1 MQDFVKFKYLGL
13 LAAVIFAG
21 VILFFYQNADSAMPP
36 QKETLTINVIPLKQQ
51 DVEVTN
57 QYVGYV
63 EAIKSVELVPNVSGY
78 IDEVWAEGGQEVK
91 AGDNLIM
98 IDQREYKAQ
107 LDAAKSA
114 VAQAK
119 ADFNNARTYY
129 NRMKKA
135 GKKAI
140 SASALDEAMA
150 KFLAAEAALKQAQA
164 EEQKATVL
172 YDYTV
177 LQSPIDGIIGH
188 FSLTKG
194 KYVAPGASSLLSI
207 IQFDPMRVMF
217 AISDKEY
224 LNEVQKHPDG
234 RLFDGEEIK
243 IRLSNGRL
251 YDKVGQFQFTDNK
264 IDKATNSISIYADFA
279 NSGKELM
286 ENSYVDVLLS
296 KRFKDVFLIRQNYA
310 TLKNDGAFVYI
321 MQNNKLKQV
330 PLKIAGYYD
339 AYYVTENKFAK
350 DEYLVTDKIGQ
361 IGDGTILKMKINQ
374 PAAEAK

>member
-21 VILFFYQNADSAMPP
+21 VILFVYQNADSAMPP

-114 VAQAK
+114 VAQAQ

-150 KFLAAEAALKQAQA
+150 KFLAADAALKQAQA

-361 IGDGTILKMKINQ
+361 IGEDTILKMKINQ